1 MTRPFIRAFF
11 YVGEEMESTDYKS
24 RRIGTISKLK
34 DGIAILPAA
43 THMTRSNDTEF
54 DFRQSSNFKYLTGS
68 NEPDSILVLT
78 PHGKKKDHLFVRPKD
93 RMQEIWSGRRLGIE
107 KSKEIF
113 EMDEVYTLD
122 QFDEVLPEL
131 MKGHTE
137 VFIDLKD
144 NQDLF
149 NKVKTTAMG
158 LDPRNR
164 LKVPTPKAFRHLN
177 SIIENQRLIK
187 DQNEILLMKKGAAAT
202 NKAHRAAM
210 AMASTAHTEAD
221 IHNLMN
227 YVFKKHGGSSEAYG
241 SIVACGDNGTIL
253 HYVENNSNL
262 IDGETLLIDAGAEYG
277 TYASDVTRTF
287 PVNGEYSTVQKEV
300 YEIVL
305 RAMKASFSKCSPGH
319 TLEEVH
325 MESVKELS
333 LGLRELGIFK
343 ESVDEIIEKNLYKE
357 FYPHGTSHWIGLDVH
372 DQNPY
377 LDKNFNAIK
386 FEKGMCFTVEPGL
399 YFQKDNLSIPEHF
412 RGLAVRIEDD
422 ILITENSHE
431 NLTAMIPKEIK
442 EVEAACQEDYK
453 QFL

>member
-1 MTRPFIRAFF
+1 MQ
-11 YVGEEMESTDYKS
+11 STDYKS
-24 RRIGTISKLK
+24 RRIATISKLK

-78 PHGKKKDHLFVRPKD
+78 PHAKKKDHLFVRPKD
-93 RMQEIWSGRRLGIE
+93 RMQEIWAGRRLGVE
-107 KSKEIF
+107 KSKDIF

-122 QFDEVLPEL
+122 QFDEILPEL
-131 MKGHTE
+131 MKGHSE
-137 VFIDLKD
+137 VFIDL
-144 NQDLF
+144 NNETTLF
-149 NKVKTTAMG
+149 NKVKKMAMG

-164 LKVPTPKAFRHLN
+164 LKMPTPKAFRHLN
-177 SIIENQRLIK
+177 TIIEKQRLIK
-187 DQNEILLMKKGAAAT
+187 DQNEILLMKKAAAAT

-210 AMASTAHTEAD
+210 AMASSAHSEAD
-221 IHNLMN
+221 LHNIMN
-227 YVFKKHGGSSEAYG
+227 YVFKKHGASGEAYG
-241 SIVACGDNGTIL
+241 SIVAGGDNGTIL
-253 HYVENNSNL
+253 HYVENNAPL
-262 IDGETLLIDAGAEYG
+262 IDGETLLIDAGSEYG

-287 PVNGEYSTVQKEV
+287 PINGKFSTIQKEI
-300 YEIVL
+300 YEVVL
-305 RAMKASFSKCSPGH
+305 RAMKASFSKSSPGH
-319 TLEEVH
+319 SLEEVH
-325 MESVKELS
+325 MASVKELS
-333 LGLRELGIFK
+333 IGLKELGIL
-343 ESVDEIIEKNLYKE
+343 SQSLDEIIEKNLFRE

-377 LDKNFNAIK
+377 LDKNFDPIK
-386 FEKGMCFTVEPGL
+386 FQKGMCFTIEPGL
-399 YFQKDNLSIPEHF
+399 YFQKDNVNIPEHF

-422 ILITENSHE
+422 ILITESSHE

>member
-1 MTRPFIRAFF
+1 
-11 YVGEEMESTDYKS
+11 MESTNYKS
-24 RRIGTISKLK
+24 RRIATISKLK

-54 DFRQSSNFKYLTGS
+54 DFRQNSNFKYLTGS

-93 RMQEIWSGRRLGIE
+93 RMQEIWAGRRLGVE
-107 KSKEIF
+107 KSKDIF

-122 QFDEVLPEL
+122 QFDEILPEL
-131 MKGHTE
+131 MKGHSE
-137 VFIDLKD
+137 VFIDLNND
-144 NQDLF
+144 STLF
-149 NKVKTTAMG
+149 NKVKKMAMG

-164 LKVPTPKAFRHLN
+164 LKMPTPKAFRHLN
-177 SIIENQRLIK
+177 AIVEKQRLIK
-187 DQNEILLMKKGAAAT
+187 DQNEILLMKKAAAAT

-210 AMASTAHTEAD
+210 AMASSAHTEAD
-221 IHNLMN
+221 LHNVMN
-227 YVFKKHGGSSEAYG
+227 YVFKKHGASGEAYG
-241 SIVACGDNGTIL
+241 SIVAGGDNGTIL
-253 HYVENNSNL
+253 HYVENNAQL
-262 IDGETLLIDAGAEYG
+262 IDGETLLIDAGSEYG

-287 PVNGEYSTVQKEV
+287 PINGKFSTIQKEI
-300 YEIVL
+300 YEVVL
-305 RAMKASFSKCSPGH
+305 RAMKASFSKASPGNS
-319 TLEEVH
+319 LEDVH
-325 MESVKELS
+325 MASVKELS
-333 LGLRELGIFK
+333 VGLKELGILK
-343 ESVDEIIEKNLYKE
+343 QSVDEIIEESLFRE

-377 LDKNFNAIK
+377 LDKNFDPIK
-386 FEKGMCFTVEPGL
+386 FQKGMCFTIEPGL
-399 YFQKDNLSIPEHF
+399 YFQKDNVNIPEHF

-422 ILITENSHE
+422 ILITESSHD

>member
-1 MTRPFIRAFF
+1 
-11 YVGEEMESTDYKS
+11 MESTNYKN
-24 RRIGTISKLK
+24 RRIATISKLK

-54 DFRQSSNFKYLTGS
+54 DFRQNSNFKYLTGCS
-68 NEPDSILVLT
+68 EPDTILVLT
-78 PHGKKKDHLFVRPKD
+78 PHGKKKDHLFVRPND
-93 RMQEIWSGRRLGIE
+93 RMAEIWAGRRLGVE
-107 KSKEIF
+107 KSKDIF
-113 EMDEVYTLD
+113 DMDETYSLED
-122 QFDEVLPEL
+122 FDKVLPEL
-131 MKGHTE
+131 MKGHSE
-137 VFIDLKD
+137 VFIDLHD
-144 NQDLF
+144 NDDLF
-149 NKVKTTAMG
+149 NKVKKIANG

-177 SIIENQRLIK
+177 AIVEKQRLIK
-187 DQNEILLMKKGAAAT
+187 DQNEILNMKNAAAAT

-210 AMASTAHTEAD
+210 AMASTNHTEAD
-221 IHNLMN
+221 LHNTMTYL
-227 YVFKKHGGSSEAYG
+227 FKKHGGSGEAYG
-241 SIVACGDNGTIL
+241 SIVACGENGTIL
-253 HYVENNSNL
+253 HYVENNANL
-262 IDGETLLIDAGAEYG
+262 VDGETLLIDAGSEFN

-287 PVNGEYSTVQKEV
+287 PVNGKFSKTQKEI

-333 LGLRELGIFK
+333 KGLIELGILK
-343 ESVDEIIEKNLYKE
+343 ESLDEIIEKSLYKE

-377 LDKNFNAIK
+377 LDKDFNAIK

-399 YFQKDNLSIPEHF
+399 YFQRDNVNIPEHF

-422 ILITENSHE
+422 ILITESSHE

>member
-1 MTRPFIRAFF
+1 M
-11 YVGEEMESTDYKS
+11 EETNYKS
-24 RRIGTISKLK
+24 RRIQTISKLK

-43 THMTRSNDTEF
+43 KYKTRSHDTEF
-54 DFRQSSNFKYLTGS
+54 DFRQNSNFKYLTGS
-68 NEPDSILVLT
+68 NEPESILVLT
-78 PHGKKKDHLFVRPKD
+78 PHGKKKDHLFVRAKD
-93 RMQEIWSGRRLGIE
+93 RMQEIWAGRRLGVE

-122 QFDEVLPEL
+122 EFDKILPEL
-131 MKGHTE
+131 MKGHSE
-137 VFIDLKD
+137 VFIDLDQNLK
-144 NQDLF
+144 LF
-149 NKVKTTAMG
+149 NKVRKMAMG
-158 LDPRNR
+158 LDPRGR
-164 LKVPTPKAFRHLN
+164 LKMPTPRAFRHLN
-177 SIIENQRLIK
+177 PIIEKQRLIK
-187 DQNEILLMKKGAAAT
+187 DQNELLLMKSAAKAT
-202 NKAHRAAM
+202 AKAHRAAM
-210 AMASTAHTEAD
+210 AMASTEHSEAD

-227 YVFKKHGGSSEAYG
+227 YVFKKNGASGEAYG
-241 SIVACGDNGTIL
+241 SIVAGGENGTIL
-253 HYVENNSNL
+253 HYIENNAPL
-262 IDGETLLIDAGAEYG
+262 RDGETLLIDAGSEFG

-287 PVNGEYSTVQKEV
+287 PINGKFTTIQSEIYEV
-300 YEIVL
+300 VL

-343 ESVDEIIEKNLYKE
+343 QSVDEIIEKNLFRE

-377 LDKNFNAIK
+377 LDKDFNPIK

-399 YFQKDNLSIPEHF
+399 YFQRDNLEIPEHF

-422 ILITENSHE
+422 ILITDSFYE